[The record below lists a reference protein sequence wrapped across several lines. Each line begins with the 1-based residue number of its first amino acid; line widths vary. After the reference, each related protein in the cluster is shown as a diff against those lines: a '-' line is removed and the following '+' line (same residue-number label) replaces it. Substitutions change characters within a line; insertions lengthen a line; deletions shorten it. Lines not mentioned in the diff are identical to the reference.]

1 MALEEFSTQASVE
14 ARASEEGLL
23 LWTDKD
29 GDDSVDAT
37 TLTQGFQEATAIIF
51 GYLQKRFGSTEL
63 ASWTLSDCPA
73 LIPRISDALC
83 IGIFSGGNY
92 AQNPNFEKIYNNAIT
107 MLKEIRAGDMDLYG
121 ATESTTQ
128 TSQTEKLVN
137 ELEDP
142 TLTDRTYN
150 HFKDRVYF

>member
-1 MALEEFSTQASVE
+1 
-14 ARASEEGLL
+14 
-23 LWTDKD
+23 
-29 GDDSVDAT
+29 
-37 TLTQGFQEATAIIF
+37 
-51 GYLQKRFGSTEL
+51 
-63 ASWTLSDCPA
+63 
-73 LIPRISDALC
+73 
-83 IGIFSGGNY
+83 
-92 AQNPNFEKIYNNAIT
+92 